1 MNHELILILDFDGKY
16 NQMVAKKSGH
26 RMYIVKSM
34 LMIHLLKNKNK
45 EAKGIIITG
54 DSNNINKKE
63 LDSLIKELTTGMS
76 VPILLV
82 IKDFNDDIAGVE
94 K

>member
-34 LMIHLLKNKNK
+34 LMIHLLKK
-45 EAKGIIITG
+45 
-54 DSNNINKKE
+54 
-63 LDSLIKELTTGMS
+63 
-76 VPILLV
+76 
-82 IKDFNDDIAGVE
+82 
-94 K
+94 